1 MSEADVIKWL
11 EGVFNEEPGVIA
23 VDTPR
28 DALPEWDSL
37 GVLNLM
43 ADMDAKFGIL
53 LSNDDLEAMNEIGD
67 IIKIL
72 KDHEKLTVS

>member
-11 EGVFNEEPGVIA
+11 EGVFNEEPGAIA

-43 ADMDAKFGIL
+43 ADMDAQFGIL

>member
-11 EGVFNEEPGVIA
+11 ERVFNEEAGEIA
-23 VDTPR
+23 IDTPR
-28 DALPEWDSL
+28 DAIPEWDSL

-43 ADMDAKFGIL
+43 ADMDEQFGIV
-53 LSNDDLEAMNEIGD
+53 LSDDDLEGMNNISD

-72 KDHEKLTVS
+72 KDHEKLTAS

>member
-11 EGVFNEEPGVIA
+11 ERVFNEEAGEIEI
-23 VDTPR
+23 DTPR
-28 DALPEWDSL
+28 DAIPEWDSL

-43 ADMDAKFGIL
+43 ADMDEKFGIV
-53 LSNDDLEAMNEIGD
+53 LSDDDLEGMNNISD